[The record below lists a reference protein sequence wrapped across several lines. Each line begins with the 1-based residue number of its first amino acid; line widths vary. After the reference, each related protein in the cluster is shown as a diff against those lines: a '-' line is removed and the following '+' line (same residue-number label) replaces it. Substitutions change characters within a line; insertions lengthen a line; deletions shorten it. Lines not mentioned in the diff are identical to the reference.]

1 MLKKNDVRLGT
12 TYIVKISGTLTKIK
26 LTRECRYG
34 GWYGTN
40 LNNGRENHIP
50 TAARLLAEVPTPGE
64 GRLEQISNLR
74 SYGMSFETARQIVD
88 KTEF

>member
-1 MLKKNDVRLGT
+1 MKKNDVRLGT

-50 TAARLLAEVPTPGE
+50 TAARILAEVFTPGN
-64 GRLEQISNLR
+64 GRPEQIRTHRLQGL
-74 SYGMSFETARQIVD
+74 SYDEVRQLVGMIAF
-88 KTEF
+88 